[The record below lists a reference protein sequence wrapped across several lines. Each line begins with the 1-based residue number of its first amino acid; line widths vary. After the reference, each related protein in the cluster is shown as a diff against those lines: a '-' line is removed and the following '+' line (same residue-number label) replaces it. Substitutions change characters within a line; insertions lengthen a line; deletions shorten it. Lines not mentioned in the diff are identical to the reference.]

1 MEHGTCTCKNLM
13 PDVGRWRNAKNN
25 AGIVAVLNVKFT
37 KLTIQMKTAK
47 RIDDYDIKEGYDSA
61 TSNKGISWEQTIV
74 PRVEVWLKL

>member
-1 MEHGTCTCKNLM
+1 
-13 PDVGRWRNAKNN
+13 
-25 AGIVAVLNVKFT
+25 
-37 KLTIQMKTAK
+37 MKTAK